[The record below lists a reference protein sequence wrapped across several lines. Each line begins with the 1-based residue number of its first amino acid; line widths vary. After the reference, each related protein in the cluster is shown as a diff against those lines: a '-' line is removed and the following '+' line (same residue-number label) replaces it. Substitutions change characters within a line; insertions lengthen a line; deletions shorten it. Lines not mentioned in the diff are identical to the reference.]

1 MTLKHHESGRAWVA
15 VVRAYNTCS
24 KAIIS
29 RIEPTGFSLLEH
41 EILINLLL
49 SPGQSQQQLAMKCF
63 SAKSGISGIV
73 SKFEERGIITRK
85 ADETDTRKKLLFL
98 TDEGAELAKINFK
111 IQNEIIEAMASV
123 YTPEKI
129 ADLENGMNDGY
140 RILSL
145 PYVV

>member
-129 ADLENGMNDGY
+129 TDLENGMNAMTELLKDRY
-140 RILSL
+140 L
-145 PYVV
+145 